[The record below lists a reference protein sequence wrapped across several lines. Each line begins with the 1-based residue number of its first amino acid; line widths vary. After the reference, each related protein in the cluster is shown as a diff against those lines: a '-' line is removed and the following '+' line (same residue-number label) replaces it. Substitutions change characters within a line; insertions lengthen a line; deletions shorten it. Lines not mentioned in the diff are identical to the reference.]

1 MNFIIWLLKR
11 MKRKI
16 FGLPGSPTFCSKY
29 RDFMEN
35 EFFGAFML
43 TMLVGALQ
51 FVIGGIITVWICDGR
66 PPMWTFYM
74 LLANPVI
81 FFVYNWLM
89 LLYSYYDNERMA
101 TWERLKE

>member
-1 MNFIIWLLKR
+1 MNFVIWLLKR

-16 FGLPGSPTFCSKY
+16 FGAPGSPTFCSKY

-35 EFFGAFML
+35 EFFGAAVL
-43 TMLVGALQ
+43 TFLFGALQ
-51 FVIGGIITVWICDGR
+51 FVIGGIIAVWLSDGR

-81 FFVYNWLM
+81 FFFYNWLM